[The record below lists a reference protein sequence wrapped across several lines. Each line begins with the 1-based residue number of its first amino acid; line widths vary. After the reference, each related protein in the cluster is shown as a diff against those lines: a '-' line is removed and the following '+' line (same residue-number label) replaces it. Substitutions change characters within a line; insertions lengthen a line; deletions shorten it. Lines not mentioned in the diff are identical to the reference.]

1 MPKRIDLTGQVFH
14 RLTVVKCSGTANGH
28 ALWKC
33 LCTCGEVCAVRAC
46 DLKSGNT
53 MSCGCYKSEQA
64 ASHGMSDSSEYKIW
78 DAMLQRCG
86 NPKTQKYTAYGG
98 RGITVCAEWSS
109 FEQFYKDMG
118 PRPSKDHSIDR
129 IDNNGNYCK
138 ENCRWATRKEQQNN
152 KRSNRMLTCK
162 GETHA
167 LTQWAAELGISLDGL
182 RWRLKQGWSDEDAV
196 TIPVKSR
203 NRKGG

>member
-1 MPKRIDLTGQVFH
+1 M
-14 RLTVVKCSGTANGH
+14 
-28 ALWKC
+28 
-33 LCTCGEVCAVRAC
+33 RAC

-162 GETHA
+162 GETHT